1 VMTWTEGRYRIVL
14 PPLVLPAPP
23 RAIRPSAADQRTL
36 FGYASVEPAK
46 PAREP
51 ALHQTQP
58 LVPPSDAGDRITHPG
73 RPVDV
78 FDAAVPERTTDVGVP
93 ARAPAEPQ
101 APHPRPTD
109 GAGAGASVAAKP
121 TAGGVS
127 RDRGGGATLMPE
139 PAITPATGV
148 RTRDLARSRPQPET
162 RATRRVA
169 VRRRT
174 LSDLPVAA
182 HVGLGLV
189 LGLAVVGTYW
199 VIQSILIH

>member
-1 VMTWTEGRYRIVL
+1 
-14 PPLVLPAPP
+14 
-23 RAIRPSAADQRTL
+23 
-36 FGYASVEPAK
+36 
-46 PAREP
+46 
-51 ALHQTQP
+51 
-58 LVPPSDAGDRITHPG
+58 
-73 RPVDV
+73 
-78 FDAAVPERTTDVGVP
+78 
-93 ARAPAEPQ
+93 
-101 APHPRPTD
+101 
-109 GAGAGASVAAKP
+109 
-121 TAGGVS
+121 
-127 RDRGGGATLMPE
+127 MPE